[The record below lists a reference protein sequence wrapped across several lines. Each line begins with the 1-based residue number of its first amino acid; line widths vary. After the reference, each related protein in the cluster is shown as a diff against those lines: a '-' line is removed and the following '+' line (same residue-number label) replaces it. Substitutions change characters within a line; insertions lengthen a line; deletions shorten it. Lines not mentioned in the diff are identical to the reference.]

1 MIKKP
6 FLLGTLI
13 FLISGALIG
22 CSTKD
27 DLNSAQNQKI
37 EISAE
42 DQLSAEA
49 TVTIQKEVFNLVNK
63 HRKSIGK
70 SLLIWDANVANMA
83 QAHSKYQADQN
94 RVSHD
99 GWDQRSKK
107 LFNDF
112 NATKVAENCCSNT
125 TAANAVK
132 MWLKSTEHKAHIEGD
147 YKFTG
152 VGAVKDGSQYYF
164 TQIFY
169 KK

>member
-1 MIKKP
+1 MIKKS

-27 DLNSAQNQKI
+27 DLNLAQNQTTK
-37 EISAE
+37 ISAE

-49 TVTIQKEVFNLVNK
+49 TVTIQKEVFNLVNA

-70 SLLIWDANVANMA
+70 SLLKWDAEIAKMA
-83 QAHSKYQADQN
+83 QTHSKYQADQN

-99 GWDQRSKK
+99 GWDQRSKTI
-107 LFNDF
+107 FDNF
-112 NATKVAENCCSNT
+112 NATQVGENCCSNSN
-125 TAANAVK
+125 AANAVAK
-132 MWLKSTEHKAHIEGD
+132 WLTSSDHKANIEGD

-152 VGAVKDGSQYYF
+152 VGAVKDGTTYYF

-169 KK
+169 K